1 MDGDE
6 LSSPIIVSIE
16 WDITELEMIK
26 RELQSSKEKAE
37 MSDKLKIGFPRQHE
51 SRDSYP
57 LNAIVGFSQLIAE
70 SNDEEERKT
79 YYGIVESNNGR
90 LLELI
95 NEILDLSKIE
105 SGIIEFTIG
114 PTSLHN
120 LWGKCTTLNIFRMP
134 VGGSLRSRAF
144 GRKSDD

>member
-1 MDGDE
+1 M
-6 LSSPIIVSIE
+6 
-16 WDITELEMIK
+16 
-26 RELQSSKEKAE
+26 
-37 MSDKLKIGFPRQHE
+37 
-51 SRDSYP
+51 
-57 LNAIVGFSQLIAE
+57 NAIVGFSQLIAE

-120 LWGKCTTLNIFRMP
+120 LCREVHDAHIFRMP
-134 VGGSLRSRAF
+134 VGVSLVHEPSDESLMIENGQEPGIQVISNLIGNAINSRKKEVLVMDTNGSAT
-144 GRKSDD
+144 KSFFM

>member
-16 WDITELEMIK
+16 WDITELEKIK
-26 RELQSSKEKAE
+26 RELQTSKEKAE
-37 MSDKLKIGFPRQHE
+37 MSDKLKSAFLANMSHE
-51 SRDSYP
+51 IRTP

-114 PTSLHN
+114 PQACTTYA
-120 LWGKCTTLNIFRMP
+120 GKCTTLIFSVCR
-134 VGGSLRSRAF
+134 
-144 GRKSDD
+144 